1 MTNDIK
7 NTSATILDLFAAP
20 APLWDNVAETVD
32 ALTCEA
38 LAFNV
43 PDMTGNAFERY
54 DALGMAAQNIAAR
67 FNNMT
72 LNTALCVI
80 IVSEL
85 SEREGH
91 EVPTRAV
98 LIEKLKLIPAFVA
111 RNAQDGG
118 DIPLK
123 TFNTC
128 IAGAAVH
135 LYGTAKDKKTF
146 DKAKALHGLG
156 GAGHWGKH
164 KLDKAGYKEALSSH
178 ATGSAKRTTPKEPV
192 DPNLPK
198 ADQQGSEPTG
208 AAPADMKEEN
218 KALAQA
224 AQSASKAVLQR
235 DLAMA
240 NLVSD
245 LRGTLTNATMSDALR
260 VSAALELLDQ
270 VEATK
275 TPQGAA

>member
-1 MTNDIK
+1 MSNDIK
-7 NTSATILDLFAAP
+7 NTKATVLDLFAAP
-20 APLWDNVAETVD
+20 APLWDNVAESVD

-38 LAFNV
+38 LTFNV

-72 LNTALCVI
+72 LNSALCAVI
-80 IVSEL
+80 INEVTASAD
-85 SEREGH
+85 H
-91 EVPTRAV
+91 ETPTRAE
-98 LIEKLKLIPAFVA
+98 LIEKLKQVPAFVA

-118 DIPLK
+118 DIPAK

-128 IAGAAVH
+128 IAGATVH
-135 LYGTAKDKKTF
+135 LYGTVKDKKAF
-146 DKAKALHGLG
+146 NKAQELHSLG
-156 GAGHWGKH
+156 GAGHWKQH
-164 KLDKAGYKEALSSH
+164 KLDKAGFKAAMESHNVGAAGRTVAKEKAGQQGKEA
-178 ATGSAKRTTPKEPV
+178 K
-192 DPNLPK
+192 D
-198 ADQQGSEPTG
+198 

-224 AQSASKAVLQR
+224 AQSASKAVMQR

-240 NLVSD
+240 NLIAD

-260 VSAALELLDQ
+260 VSAALEVLDAH
-270 VEATK
+270 EATK
-275 TPQGAA
+275 TPQG